1 MEGMR
6 VGRISSINY
15 EGGTARVVYMDKDE
29 AVTRE
34 LPILS
39 FEYCMPEVEDMV
51 LVCHLPNGTAAGVI
65 LGRFWSLKN
74 TPPESGKGLYRK
86 DMSREAGKAMLRYKE
101 GEGVV
106 QLSGPQIKL
115 LTDSLLIETQNVS
128 GNGEEIGFV
137 GNQVTI
143 QGNSVSMWGDSVVI
157 GGSQITISAGSV
169 QISGAGDVV
178 LDGISLKNHTHTCS
192 APGDESSK
200 AN

>member
-1 MEGMR
+1 M
-6 VGRISSINY
+6 GRISSVNY
-15 EGGTARVVYMDKDE
+15 EGGTAQVVYMDKDK
-29 AVTRE
+29 AVTAE
-34 LPILS
+34 LPLFS
-39 FEYCMPEVEDMV
+39 FEYCMPELEDMV
-51 LVCHLPNGTAAGVI
+51 LVCHLPNGAAAGVI

-74 TPPESGKGLYRK
+74 VPAESGRGLYRK

-101 GEGVV
+101 GEDVV

-115 LTDSLLIETQNVS
+115 HTDTLFIETQNVS
-128 GNGEEIGFV
+128 GTGEQIGFV

-143 QGNSVSMWGDSVVI
+143 QGNGVSFQGDSVVMS
-157 GGSQITISAGSV
+157 GSQITISAGTV

-192 APGDESSK
+192 APGDKSSK

>member
-1 MEGMR
+1 M
-6 VGRISSINY
+6 GRISSVNY
-15 EGGTARVVYMDKDE
+15 EAGTAQVVYMDKDK
-29 AVTRE
+29 AVTTE
-34 LPILS
+34 LPLLS

-51 LVCHLPNGTAAGVI
+51 LVCHLPNGAAVGVI

-74 TPPESGKGLYRK
+74 VPPESGRGLYRK

-101 GEGVV
+101 GEDVV

-115 LTDSLLIETQNVS
+115 QADTLMIDTKNVS
-128 GNGEEIGFV
+128 GTGEQIGFV

-143 QGNSVSMWGDSVVI
+143 QGNGVSMQGNSVVMS
-157 GGSQITISAGSV
+157 GSQITISAGSV